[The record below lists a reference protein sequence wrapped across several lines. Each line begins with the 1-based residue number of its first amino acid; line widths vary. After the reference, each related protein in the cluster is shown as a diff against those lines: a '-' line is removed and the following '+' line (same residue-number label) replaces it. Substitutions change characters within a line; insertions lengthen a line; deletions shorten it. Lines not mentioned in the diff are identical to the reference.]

1 VGRVVLVTGVSRY
14 LGGRYAKMLSAD
26 PEVERVIGVDVIP
39 PGHDIGDTGF
49 VRADIRNPVIGRIIE
64 HAGVDTV
71 VHMSVI
77 ATPMGA
83 GGRVSMKEINVIG
96 TMQLLAACQRS
107 PSLRRLVVKST
118 SAVYGSSPRDPALFS
133 EDLVGKVPPRSGWGK
148 DSVEVEGYVRGF
160 SRRRPDV
167 DVVTLRLANL
177 VGPGIRTPMTDYF
190 ALPVIPTV
198 LGFDPRLQFLHE
210 DDALEALR
218 LGALEDVSGV
228 VNVAGDGVISLSQAA
243 RFAGR
248 PTLPVPPMLAG
259 AVGVLYRQT
268 GLTDFSREQI
278 RYLSYGRGL
287 DTTRM
292 RDVLG
297 LKPTYTTRDAFLD
310 FVRRRRLSGPLS
322 PEVIHSVERR
332 LGDLLGVQ
340 PVPVPVPVAVTS
352 LSAADSD
359 GPVGTSGPAG
369 SFPGEGD
376 L

>member
-1 VGRVVLVTGVSRY
+1 MARVVLVTGVSRY
-14 LGGRYAKMLSAD
+14 LGGRFARLLSTD

-39 PGHDIGDTGF
+39 PSHDLGETGF

-77 ATPMGA
+77 ATPLGA

-133 EDLVGKVPPRSGWGK
+133 EDLVGKVPPRGGWGK
-148 DSVEVEGYVRGF
+148 DSVEVESYVRGF
-160 SRRRPDV
+160 SRRRDDV

-177 VGPGIRTPMTDYF
+177 VGPAIRTPMTDYF

-210 DDALEALR
+210 DDALQALR
-218 LGALEDVSGV
+218 LATLRDVSGV

-248 PTLPVPPMLAG
+248 PILPVPPILGG
-259 AVGVLYRQT
+259 AVGTMYRRA

-292 RDVLG
+292 RAVLG
-297 LKPTYTTRDAFLD
+297 LEPEYSTREAFQD
-310 FVRRRRLSGPLS
+310 FVRSRRLRGPLS
-322 PEVIHSVERR
+322 PEVVRGVEQRIEQFI
-332 LGDLLGVQ
+332 GIPG
-340 PVPVPVPVAVTS
+340 
-352 LSAADSD
+352 
-359 GPVGTSGPAG
+359 GT
-369 SFPGEGD
+369 D
-376 L
+376 

>member
-1 VGRVVLVTGVSRY
+1 MGRVVLVTGVSRY
-14 LGGRYAKMLSAD
+14 LGGRFARLLSAD

-39 PGHDIGDTGF
+39 PSHDIGETDF

-77 ATPMGA
+77 ATPLGA

-107 PSLRRLVVKST
+107 PRLRRLVVKST

-167 DVVTLRLANL
+167 DVITLRLANL
-177 VGPGIRTPMTDYF
+177 IGPGIRTPMTDYF

-210 DDALEALR
+210 DDGLEALR
-218 LGALEDVSGV
+218 LGTLREVSGV

-248 PTLPVPPMLAG
+248 PTVPLPPALGPAIGMM
-259 AVGVLYRQT
+259 YRRA

-278 RYLSYGRGL
+278 RYLSFGRGL

-292 RDVLG
+292 RKL
-297 LKPTYTTRDAFLD
+297 LRLEPKYSTREAFLD
-310 FVRRRRLSGPLS
+310 FVQARRLHGPLS
-322 PEVIHSVERR
+322 PAVLHGVEER
-332 LGDLLGVQ
+332 LRGVLG
-340 PVPVPVPVAVTS
+340 
-352 LSAADSD
+352 
-359 GPVGTSGPAG
+359 
-369 SFPGEGD
+369 
-376 L
+376 